1 MMVLQFL
8 FFFQSRFSKA
18 VHNFFAEVQNQD
30 GSPGT
35 ATPFLN
41 AYKSSILKSI
51 SKYCLPQN
59 IATNCGKPTVKIHRD
74 FKLII

>member
-1 MMVLQFL
+1 MMVLQFI
-8 FFFQSRFSKA
+8 FFQSRFSKV
-18 VHNFFAEVQNQD
+18 VHKFFAEVQNQD
-30 GSPGT
+30 GSPGI

-41 AYKSSILKSI
+41 AYESSILKSI

-59 IATNCGKPTVKIHRD
+59 IATNCGKPTVKILPD